1 MSEAALVKLVEA
13 ARGTPSREAAF
24 TLGVLDRAQRLAPD
38 NATLNLALAGETL
51 SRRVAHS
58 AELFA
63 RVARQHDMREA
74 WLGLAAT
81 HHLRA
86 EASQVAEALNRAL
99 RGHVLDREFVSVIQ
113 FLVRAM
119 GAPGWCSLDGM
130 GNLMVQLTRAPP
142 PGVRPI
148 AVLDERSVPLR
159 LLPSGLA
166 FVGRLPKGWERAAAA
181 VVSLD
186 KAPLLGSP
194 VAIDAIVRVEGFV
207 DSTDGDLHGWAWC
220 PHDPDRDPIL
230 SIGRLDGA
238 DCISVVADNR
248 GVEIRHDRPLARPR
262 GFRIPASRLQGFDGM
277 LHVCGAGRDLTGSP
291 IDPSAERRNATDAA
305 RTFAAMFPA
314 PGYHEAAASRKLS
327 FLSVPA
333 HVIGG
338 PVEGGSK
345 RRPVDVVVPVYG
357 GLDRTL
363 ACLESALV
371 DLPRWARVIVVNDAS
386 PDIRVGQELGKLAAR
401 QRITLLSQTENRGFP
416 GTANAGM
423 RHDPTRDV
431 VLLNSDTLVPPGW
444 LAALREAAYSSAD
457 IGSATPLS
465 NDATILSYPSV
476 ESPNAM
482 PDLTETIRINA
493 LSKSSNAGCLV
504 DIPTAVGFCVYI
516 KRDCLNTTGLL
527 REDLFAQGY
536 GEENDFC
543 IRARHLGWRHVAV
556 TSAFVAH
563 VGGHSFGSS
572 RIHLI
577 ERNMR
582 TLNQLHPGYDALIEE
597 FKSAD
602 PLADARRRLDMERWK
617 TFRTGERAVLLVT
630 HARGGGVRRHVAD
643 RAAALRAEG
652 LRPIVLSPMAGRQG
666 GGSDCVLGNGAEGG
680 TPNLRFTIP
689 AELGLLTMWL
699 KGDRPV
705 RAEVHHMIGHD
716 HRLMDLFQRLDIP
729 YEVVVH
735 DYSWLCP
742 RINLIGPD
750 RHYCGEPDLAGC
762 EACVADAG
770 TLNEEKTPPRALRKR
785 SADEMTGASQVV
797 VSSDDVATRL
807 RRHFPSIQPKIEP
820 WEDDG
825 LLPPADPSPPA
836 ADGIRRVCVLGAI
849 GIEKGYDML
858 LACARDVAKRKLK
871 LRFHLVGHSCDDARL
886 LTTGSVLITGQYD
899 EHEVAAM
906 IDQQQ
911 AQLAWLPSLWPET
924 WCYALTRAWQAR
936 LNVLAF
942 DIGTQAERI
951 RRTGRGW
958 LVPLGMR
965 PERLNEWLL
974 GVPTNG
980 VAGTGVVEFDRR

>member
-99 RGHVLDREFVSVIQ
+99 RGNVLDREFVSVIQ

-130 GNLMVQLTRAPP
+130 GDLMVQLTRAPP

-248 GVEIRHDRPLARPR
+248 GVDIRHDRPLARPR

-476 ESPNAM
+476 ESPNAI

-493 LSKSSNAGCLV
+493 LSK
-504 DIPTAVGFCVYI
+504 
-516 KRDCLNTTGLL
+516 
-527 REDLFAQGY
+527 
-536 GEENDFC
+536 
-543 IRARHLGWRHVAV
+543 
-556 TSAFVAH
+556 
-563 VGGHSFGSS
+563 
-572 RIHLI
+572 
-577 ERNMR
+577 
-582 TLNQLHPGYDALIEE
+582 
-597 FKSAD
+597 
-602 PLADARRRLDMERWK
+602 
-617 TFRTGERAVLLVT
+617 
-630 HARGGGVRRHVAD
+630 
-643 RAAALRAEG
+643 
-652 LRPIVLSPMAGRQG
+652 
-666 GGSDCVLGNGAEGG
+666 
-680 TPNLRFTIP
+680 
-689 AELGLLTMWL
+689 
-699 KGDRPV
+699 
-705 RAEVHHMIGHD
+705 
-716 HRLMDLFQRLDIP
+716 
-729 YEVVVH
+729 
-735 DYSWLCP
+735 
-742 RINLIGPD
+742 
-750 RHYCGEPDLAGC
+750 
-762 EACVADAG
+762 
-770 TLNEEKTPPRALRKR
+770 
-785 SADEMTGASQVV
+785 
-797 VSSDDVATRL
+797 
-807 RRHFPSIQPKIEP
+807 
-820 WEDDG
+820 
-825 LLPPADPSPPA
+825 
-836 ADGIRRVCVLGAI
+836 
-849 GIEKGYDML
+849 
-858 LACARDVAKRKLK
+858 
-871 LRFHLVGHSCDDARL
+871 
-886 LTTGSVLITGQYD
+886 
-899 EHEVAAM
+899 
-906 IDQQQ
+906 
-911 AQLAWLPSLWPET
+911 
-924 WCYALTRAWQAR
+924 
-936 LNVLAF
+936 
-942 DIGTQAERI
+942 
-951 RRTGRGW
+951 
-958 LVPLGMR
+958 
-965 PERLNEWLL
+965 
-974 GVPTNG
+974 
-980 VAGTGVVEFDRR
+980 